1 MTKQGRAILL
11 WIVVSLLMVLHFF
24 LLLSVGVITSDLRL
38 ALNLTALQ
46 LSFLSSSYLYIYLIL
61 QTPAGI
67 LLDEFGPRK
76 ILTIGTLVAAA
87 GCWIFSGSENLHLSI
102 LARILTGG
110 GLAFVFVASIQLA
123 SRWFAKRYF
132 GMMIGFSEASG
143 MLGAIIGNM
152 LLALFINRIGWR
164 ESFELAALFGLVLA
178 AASWICIR
186 DYPEGFK
193 VSARSKL
200 TIHKVWSIIKVLSR
214 EPQIWL
220 QSAYIAL
227 MYESITVFCGLWANP
242 FLRKAFNLE
251 LDQSTLSCCLVLAG
265 IGIGS
270 PIAGV
275 VCETD
280 KRRAKCIIG
289 CSIAMFIIMCAILYT
304 PHMPY
309 WLINTL
315 MFALGVSGS
324 SLILSFAIVS
334 DVAPEGAKSTSVGL
348 TNSIS
353 LSTAVIFQPII
364 GWILNILSNKKSAD
378 GLEYYSANDFRIAL
392 TLLPIMIAIAFVVA
406 LVINKQLKKSRI
418 EA

>member
-1 MTKQGRAILL
+1 MRKQGRAILL

-76 ILTIGTLVAAA
+76 ILTIGTLVAAT
-87 GCWIFSGSENLHLSI
+87 GCWIFAGSENLYLSI

-178 AASWICIR
+178 VASWICIR

-289 CSIAMFIIMCAILYT
+289 CSIAMFIIMCAILYI

-309 WLINTL
+309 WMINVL

-364 GWILNILSNKKSAD
+364 GWILNILSNKKSSD

-392 TLLPIMIAIAFVVA
+392 TLLPIMIAIAFFVA
-406 LVINKQLKKSRI
+406 LVINKRLKNAKT